1 MCNYKQNNNDNKSRL
16 WIWIVL
22 AIIGVIAAWG
32 LSWWLIKK
40 NIDCSTE
47 RGTFGDMFGAVN
59 ALFSGLAFAGLIVTL
74 LYQKEELKLQREE
87 LAQTREELKGQREEF
102 EEQNKTMK
110 RQRFEN
116 TFFNML
122 SLQQEIV
129 ANISFDEVKH
139 IFDFNSHAHDKQRI
153 SYNGRALFRE
163 MYLNLK
169 VSIDKNHSYQ
179 GVIDAIKA
187 NNYGV
192 YSYISAT
199 TRFDHY
205 FRHLYRIFKYV
216 DTSDLILDD
225 ERYEYAC
232 IVRSQL
238 SDYELVMLFYNCLS
252 TNGKDKFKPLIERYS
267 IFNNLR
273 VELLAKNEHKEA
285 YAKTAYNRYAE

>member
-32 LSWWLIKK
+32 LSWWLINK

-87 LAQTREELKGQREEF
+87 LKETRNELNAQKLEF
-102 EEQNKTMK
+102 QEQNKTMK

-122 SLQQEIV
+122 SLQQEIT
-129 ANISFDEVKH
+129 N
-139 IFDFNSHAHDKQRI
+139 N
-153 SYNGRALFRE
+153 LFFQYE
-163 MYLNLK
+163 K
-169 VSIDKNHSYQ
+169 EIDCNTTQ
-179 GVIDAIKA
+179 
-187 NNYGV
+187 
-192 YSYISAT
+192 SYICRGREVFEEIYTHAT
-199 TRFDHY
+199 VEYKGYIFPKNSGIKSILRGGGYNAYTEISETNRFDHY

-216 DTSDLILDD
+216 DTTDLINDN

-238 SDYELVMLFYNCLS
+238 SDYELIMLFFNGLS
-252 TNGKDKFKPLIERYS
+252 DNGKEKFKPLIEKYAILKNMRPD
-267 IFNNLR
+267 
-273 VELLAKNEHKEA
+273 LLPSAGKEMGN
-285 YAKTAYNRYAE
+285 YLSGAYNYSK

>member
-1 MCNYKQNNNDNKSRL
+1 MCKDKHNNEETKSQL
-16 WIWIVL
+16 WIWIII
-22 AIIGVIAAWG
+22 AIVGVIALWG
-32 LSWWLIKK
+32 LSWWLINK
-40 NIDCSTE
+40 NINCSTE

-59 ALFSGLAFAGLIVTL
+59 ALFSGLAFAGLIATL
-74 LYQKEELKLQREE
+74 LYQREELKLQRKE
-87 LAQTREELKGQREEF
+87 LNEQKLEF
-102 EEQNKTMK
+102 REQNKTLK

-129 ANISFDEVKH
+129 ANISFDEVKT
-139 IFDFNSHAHDKQRI
+139 IFDFNAHTQDKQRT
-153 SYNGRALFRE
+153 SYNGRSLFRE

-169 VSIDKNHSYQ
+169 VSIGKKQFYH
-179 GVIDAIKA
+179 GVKGAIQA

-216 DTSDLILDD
+216 DTSDLIIDD

-252 TNGKDKFKPLIERYS
+252 TNGKDKFMPLIERYS

-273 VELLAKNEHKEA
+273 VELLAKNEDKEA

>member
-1 MCNYKQNNNDNKSRL
+1 MCKDKLNNEESKSRL
-16 WIWIVL
+16 WIWIII
-22 AIIGVIAAWG
+22 AIIGVIALWG
-32 LSWWLIKK
+32 LSWILIDKY
-40 NIDCSTE
+40 IDSSTDQ
-47 RGTFGDMFGAVN
+47 GTFGDKFGAVN
-59 ALFSGLAFAGLIVTL
+59 ALFSGLAFAGLIATL
-74 LYQKEELKLQREE
+74 LYQREELKLQRKE
-87 LAQTREELKGQREEF
+87 LNEQKLEF
-102 EEQNKTMK
+102 REQNKTLK

-129 ANISFDEVKH
+129 ANISFDEVKT
-139 IFDFNSHAHDKQRI
+139 IFDFNTHTQDEQRT
-153 SYNGRALFRE
+153 SYNGRSLFRE

-169 VSIDKNHSYQ
+169 VSIDKKQFYQ
-179 GVIDAIKA
+179 GVKGAIQA
-187 NNYGV
+187 NNYSA

-225 ERYEYAC
+225 ERYEYIC

-285 YAKTAYNRYAE
+285 YAKTAYNRYA